1 MVIAVGTLLI
11 ALIVAGL
18 IAALLGLG
26 CAVGRGTFCGGSRG
40 GGSFCGRNG
49 RLLAGLEALMIVGAL
64 LIVALI
70 APLVVVA
77 ALLTVSALLARAE
90 VVAGLI
96 ALVVAGLV
104 TALMLARL
112 IAVVILAGGS
122 VVVRLVMTAFLSG
135 VGIVGARSY
144 LPDARTFRFFSVVSF
159 HYGLEKISY

>member
-1 MVIAVGTLLI
+1 
-11 ALIVAGL
+11 
-18 IAALLGLG
+18 
-26 CAVGRGTFCGGSRG
+26 
-40 GGSFCGRNG
+40 
-49 RLLAGLEALMIVGAL
+49 MIVGAL

-70 APLVVVA
+70 AALIVVA
-77 ALLTVSALLARAE
+77 ALLTVSALLARAV

-112 IAVVILAGGS
+112 IAVLIFAGGS

-135 VGIVGARSY
+135 VGTVGARSH

-159 HYGLEKISY
+159 HYGLEKK